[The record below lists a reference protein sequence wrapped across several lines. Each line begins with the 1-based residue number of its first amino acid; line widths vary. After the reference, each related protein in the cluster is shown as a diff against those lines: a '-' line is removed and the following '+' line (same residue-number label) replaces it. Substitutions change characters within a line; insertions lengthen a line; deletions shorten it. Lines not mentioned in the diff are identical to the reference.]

1 MRGRA
6 GWPGWLFLNA
16 NLADRCGAALGGV
29 GRRWVGGWASGG
41 AVRNVYS
48 VAGLNRFVLL
58 TDFRTHTRLKNGQKL
73 KTNSPSFS
81 FIHWL
86 ALYWKK
92 VFVRWKWQRRPKGL
106 TGRGGGGR
114 VLRRGDV
121 KRTDGGFVQP
131 LISDGGDP
139 MDRRDAQNGRRGAVR
154 RGGLVARLSP
164 GGNDSGL

>member
-1 MRGRA
+1 MRT
-6 GWPGWLFLNA
+6 WLIGMGIFFF
-16 NLADRCGAALGGV
+16 
-29 GRRWVGGWASGG
+29 SGEVR

-106 TGRGGGGR
+106 KEGKGFGGWMY
-114 VLRRGDV
+114 VTKRGDV
-121 KRTDGGFVQP
+121 KRTNGRTDAGV
-131 LISDGGDP
+131 
-139 MDRRDAQNGRRGAVR
+139 RDARVRTAV
-154 RGGLVARLSP
+154 
-164 GGNDSGL
+164 D